1 MILTLYV
8 KARLYLIPMHVFNYI
23 QRIFRLVYIVFSL
36 LVIIDTIIVQNDLE
50 KGKGKDRS

>member
-23 QRIFRLVYIVFSL
+23 QRAFRLVYTGFSF
-36 LVIIDTIIVQNDLE
+36 LVMIDTVIVQDGLG
-50 KGKGKDRS
+50 KRKGKD